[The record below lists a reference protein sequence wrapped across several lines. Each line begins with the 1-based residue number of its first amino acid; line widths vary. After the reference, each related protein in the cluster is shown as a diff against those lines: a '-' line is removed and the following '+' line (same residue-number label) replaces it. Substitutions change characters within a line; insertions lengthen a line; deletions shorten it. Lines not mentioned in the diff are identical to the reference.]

1 MSAVMDPPA
10 TVARK
15 CLISHL
21 LGSQVLALLERVP
34 GNPQVRALVL
44 KLAGKLPPPECETFE
59 QVKEWIETH
68 CEPRKAAVP
77 SRPAARRVVEEG
89 IRLQV
94 RFADTEYGR
103 ADYSVRRHA
112 REEFHLDA
120 EDLMELV
127 RNALN
132 NGDSLDEIVEAAAQ
146 KIEDD
151 AWEVCDPSVEDDGDY
166 DYSNH
171 DVSST
176 EDSET
181 TFDRADLRRVILA
194 FLRERHPELAAE
206 L

>member
-1 MSAVMDPPA
+1 MSAVLAPP
-10 TVARK
+10 VAPSRK

-21 LGSQVLALLERVP
+21 LGPQVLALLERVP
-34 GNPQVRALVL
+34 RNPQVRALVL
-44 KLAGKLPPPECETFE
+44 KLAGKLPPLECESFE
-59 QVKEWIETH
+59 QVRDWIETH
-68 CEPRKAAVP
+68 CEPRKVVP
-77 SRPAARRVVEEG
+77 VRPAARRQVEEG
-89 IRLQV
+89 IRLTV

-120 EDLMELV
+120 DDLMELV

-146 KIEDD
+146 KIDDD
-151 AWEVCDPSVEDDGDY
+151 AWEVCDPSMEDDGDY
-166 DYSNH
+166 DHSNH

>member
-1 MSAVMDPPA
+1 MSAVLDQPA
-10 TVARK
+10 TLPRK
-15 CLISHL
+15 CLIGHL
-21 LGSQVLALLERVP
+21 LGPQVLALLERVP
-34 GNPQVRALVL
+34 HNPQVRALVL
-44 KLAGKLPPPECETFE
+44 KLVGKLPPLECETFE

-68 CEPRKAAVP
+68 CEPRKGVP
-77 SRPAARRVVEEG
+77 SRPAARRQVEEG
-89 IRLQV
+89 IRLTV
-94 RFADTEYGR
+94 RFSDTEYGR

-127 RNALN
+127 RVAIN
-132 NGDSLDEIVEAAAQ
+132 NGDGLDEIVEAAAQ
-146 KIEDD
+146 KIDDD
-151 AWEVCDPSVEDDGDY
+151 AWEVCDPSMEDDGDY

>member
-1 MSAVMDPPA
+1 MDPPA
-10 TVARK
+10 APPRK

-21 LGSQVLALLERVP
+21 LGPQVLALLERVP
-34 GNPQVRALVL
+34 RNPQVRALVL
-44 KLAGKLPPPECETFE
+44 KLAGKLPPPECETFV
-59 QVKEWIETH
+59 QVRDWIETH
-68 CEPRKAAVP
+68 CEPRKAVS
-77 SRPAARRVVEEG
+77 SRPAARRQVEEG
-89 IRLQV
+89 IRLTV

-132 NGDSLDEIVEAAAQ
+132 NGDSLDEIVEAAAR
-146 KIEDD
+146 KIDDD
-151 AWEVCDPSVEDDGDY
+151 AWELCDPSMDDTGDY
-166 DYSNH
+166 DYTNH

>member
-1 MSAVMDPPA
+1 MSAVLDSPA
-10 TVARK
+10 TLPRK

-21 LGSQVLALLERVP
+21 LGPQVLALLERVP
-34 GNPQVRALVL
+34 RNPQVRALVL
-44 KLAGKLPPPECETFE
+44 KLAGKLPPLECESFE
-59 QVKEWIETH
+59 QVRDWIETH
-68 CEPRKAAVP
+68 CEPRKAVP
-77 SRPAARRVVEEG
+77 SRPAARRQVEEG

-112 REEFHLDA
+112 REEFHLGA
-120 EDLMELV
+120 NDLMELV

-146 KIEDD
+146 KIDDD
-151 AWEVCDPSVEDDGDY
+151 AWEVCDPSLEDDGDY
-166 DYSNH
+166 DYTNH
-171 DVSST
+171 EVSST
-176 EDSET
+176 EDCVT

>member
-1 MSAVMDPPA
+1 MSAVLDPPA
-10 TVARK
+10 APARK
-15 CLISHL
+15 CIISHL
-21 LGSQVLALLERVP
+21 LGPQVLALLERVP
-34 GNPQVRALVL
+34 RNPQVRALVL

-59 QVKEWIETH
+59 QVRDWIETH
-68 CEPRKAAVP
+68 CEPRKTSAPARSSA
-77 SRPAARRVVEEG
+77 SRQAEEG

-120 EDLMELV
+120 DDLMELV
-127 RNALN
+127 RTAVA
-132 NGDSLDEIVEAAAQ
+132 NGDSLDEIVEVAAQ
-146 KIEDD
+146 KIDDD
-151 AWEVCDPSVEDDGDY
+151 AWEVCDPSMEDDGDY
-166 DYSNH
+166 DYTNH

-181 TFDRADLRRVILA
+181 TFDRADLRRLILA